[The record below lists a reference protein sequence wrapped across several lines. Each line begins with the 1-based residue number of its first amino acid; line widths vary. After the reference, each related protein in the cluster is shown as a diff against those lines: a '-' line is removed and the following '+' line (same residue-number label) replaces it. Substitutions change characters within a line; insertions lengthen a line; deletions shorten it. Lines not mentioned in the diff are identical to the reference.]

1 MLTYY
6 AHYTICLHSPR
17 LAHNTPR
24 IWGLSKPCQYPLG
37 NTPRNWGARGQMG
50 SGSNQGNRVGWG
62 YFRGF
67 FAPKNNFFLGGQI
80 LRVFRLTCGKI
91 VGKIKKFGGRRVQP
105 DSPTLFPRSS
115 HVLFN
120 CWVGCHSHDSYPCV
134 RENLEGFSLIHSVQ
148 HCGKVV
154 GC

>member
-24 IWGLSKPCQYPLG
+24 FWGLSKPCQYPVG
-37 NTPRNWGARGQMG
+37 NTPRNWGSRGQNG
-50 SGSNQGNRVGWG
+50 SGEKRGIAWG
-62 YFRGF
+62 TGKIRGF

-105 DSPTLFPRSS
+105 DSPTRSPRCS
-115 HVLFN
+115 HISDRLYESVDHMIVIL
-120 CWVGCHSHDSYPCV
+120 WVNMITG
-134 RENLEGFSLIHSVQ
+134 GFSLMHSVQ
-148 HCGKVV
+148 HCEKVV
-154 GC
+154 GS